1 MSLYCAR
8 MELNGVPLHPL
19 VVHAV
24 VVLGPLAALAGVA
37 YAAVPRW
44 RWLLRWPLVVLA
56 VLTAVTAFLATTSG
70 EDLLEAKPQLEPLV
84 EEHEERGELLRNVSF
99 GFVPVSVLAAWALG
113 GVSALAS
120 GRGGQQ
126 TRGALGVVA
135 AALLVVAAVAL
146 LVALFLAGDSG
157 ARAVWG

>member
-1 MSLYCAR
+1 

-24 VVLGPLAALAGVA
+24 VVLGPLGALAGLA
-37 YAAVPRW
+37 YAFVPKW

-56 VLTAVTAFLATTSG
+56 VVTAVASFVAVQSG
-70 EDLLEAKPQLEPLV
+70 EALLDLRPELEPLV
-84 EEHEERGELLRNVSF
+84 EEHEERGELLRNVAL
-99 GFVPVSVLAAWALG
+99 GYAVVSLVAAWALG

-120 GRGGQQ
+120 GKGARE
-126 TRGALGVVA
+126 TRFGIPVMAVLAVG
-135 AALLVVAAVAL
+135 AVAL
-146 LVALFLAGDSG
+146 LVTLFLAGDSG

>member
-1 MSLYCAR
+1 MPAAP
-8 MELNGVPLHPL
+8 G

-24 VVLGPLAALAGVA
+24 VVLGPLAALTGLA

-56 VLTAVTAFLATTSG
+56 AVTAVTALGAVAAG
-70 EDLLEAKPQLEPLV
+70 EDLLASRPELAPIVEDHREA
-84 EEHEERGELLRNVSF
+84 GELLRNVAL
-99 GFVPVSVLAAWALG
+99 GYAVLSVLAAWALG

-120 GRGGQQ
+120 GK
-126 TRGALGVVA
+126 GARETHVGIPVAVVLA
-135 AALLVVAAVAL
+135 VGAVAL
-146 LVALFLAGDSG
+146 LVTVYLAGDSG

>member
-1 MSLYCAR
+1 

-24 VVLGPLAALAGVA
+24 VVLGPLAALTGLA
-37 YAAVPRW
+37 YAFVPRW

-56 VLTAVTAFLATTSG
+56 VVTAAAAVLAASAG
-70 EDLLEAKPQLEPLV
+70 EALLEARPELEPLV
-84 EEHEERGELLRNVSF
+84 EEHEESGELLRTVALVYAALSL
-99 GFVPVSVLAAWALG
+99 LAAYALG

-120 GRGGQQ
+120 GRGARE
-126 TRGALGVVA
+126 TRFGIPVMAVLAIG
-135 AALLVVAAVAL
+135 AVAL
-146 LVALFLAGDSG
+146 LVTLYLAGDSG

>member
-1 MSLYCAR
+1 

-24 VVLGPLAALAGVA
+24 VVLGPLAALTGLA

-56 VLTAVTAFLATTSG
+56 LVTAAASILATQAG
-70 EDLLEAKPQLEPLV
+70 EALLDARPELEPLV
-84 EEHEERGELLRNVSF
+84 EEHEEYGELLRNVAL
-99 GFVPVSVLAAWALG
+99 GYALVSALAAWALG

-120 GRGGQQ
+120 GRGARE
-126 TRGALGVVA
+126 TRLGVPVA
-135 AALLVVAAVAL
+135 VLLVLSALALLVV
-146 LVALFLAGDSG
+146 LFLAGDSG

>member
-1 MSLYCAR
+1 

-24 VVLGPLAALAGVA
+24 VVLGPLAALTGLA
-37 YAAVPRW
+37 YALVPKW

-56 VLTAVTAFLATTSG
+56 VITAVASFVAVQAG
-70 EDLLEAKPQLEPLV
+70 EALLDLRPELEPLV
-84 EEHEERGELLRNVSF
+84 EVHEERGELLRNVALAY
-99 GFVPVSVLAAWALG
+99 VVVSLAAAWTLG

-120 GRGGQQ
+120 GKGARE
-126 TRGALGVVA
+126 TRFGIPVV
-135 AALLVVAAVAL
+135 VVLAVGAVAL
-146 LVALFLAGDSG
+146 LVTLFLAGDSG

>member
-1 MSLYCAR
+1 

-24 VVLGPLAALAGVA
+24 VVLGPIAALTGLA
-37 YAAVPRW
+37 YAIVPRW

-56 VLTAVTAFLATTSG
+56 AVTAVTAYVATLSG
-70 EDLLEAKPQLEPLV
+70 DDLLASRPELAPIV
-84 EEHEERGELLRNVSF
+84 EVHQERGVLLRNVAL
-99 GFVPVSVLAAWALG
+99 GYVPVAVLAAWALG

-120 GRGGQQ
+120 GRGARE
-126 TRGALGVVA
+126 TRLGIPVS
-135 AALLVVAAVAL
+135 ALLAVGAVAL
-146 LVALFLAGDSG
+146 LVLLFLTGDSG

>member
-1 MSLYCAR
+1 

-24 VVLGPLAALAGVA
+24 VVLGPLAALTGLA
-37 YAAVPRW
+37 YAFVPRW

-56 VLTAVTAFLATTSG
+56 VVTAAAAVLAASAG
-70 EDLLEAKPQLEPLV
+70 EALLEARPQLEPLV
-84 EEHEERGELLRNVSF
+84 EEHEESGELLRTVAL
-99 GFVPVSVLAAWALG
+99 VYAALSLVAAYALG

-120 GRGGQQ
+120 GRGARE
-126 TRGALGVVA
+126 TRFGIPTVA
-135 AALLVVAAVAL
+135 VLAIGAVAL
-146 LVALFLAGDSG
+146 LVTLYLAGDSG